1 MVKLGVQEIF
11 SLLDYQFFQFA
22 LIGGILVA
30 ICCAWVGLFLILR
43 KQSMLTDG
51 VAHSVFGGIAL
62 GLFTRIDPLWTSLVT
77 AICTVTGI
85 SYLRRKALAQSDSA
99 VAVMMAL
106 GFSGGLILISL
117 AGGFNVE
124 IFSYLFGSILTI
136 SRGDLWM
143 VGFLVIVILFFLG
156 LFRRELLS
164 VTFDEEDARLLG
176 IPVSALS
183 VVFNVLV
190 AVTIVIS
197 VKVVGIILVTAF
209 MVLPGLTAIQF
220 SLSFRGTTL
229 ASIVIGVFGVVFG
242 LLLSVLFDVATSGII
257 VFTMTGIFFFS
268 AVFNRA

>member
-1 MVKLGVQEIF
+1 MAELGLNEVLN
-11 SLLDYQFFQFA
+11 LLDYQFFQFA

-30 ICCAWVGLFLILR
+30 VCCAWIGLFLILR

-62 GLFTRIDPLWTSLVT
+62 GLFAGIDPLWTSLGT
-77 AICTVTGI
+77 ALVAITGI
-85 SYLRRKALAQSDSA
+85 SYLRKKGLAQSDSA
-99 VAVMMAL
+99 IAVMMAL

-136 SRGDLWM
+136 SRHDLWM
-143 VGFLVIVILFFLG
+143 VGLLALFILLFLG

-176 IPVSALS
+176 IPVSALTG
-183 VVFNVLV
+183 VFNVLV

-197 VKVVGIILVTAF
+197 IKVVGIILVTAF
-209 MVLPGLTAIQF
+209 MVLPGLSALQF
-220 SLSFRGTTL
+220 NLSFRGTTT
-229 ASIVIGVFGVVFG
+229 ASLIIGLFGVILG

-257 VFTMTGIFFFS
+257 VFTMAGIFLFTTIY
-268 AVFNRA
+268 NRS